1 MRVNATDQALCSST
15 EGMQPPSDI
24 VETARLFEMV
34 DSFSDRLNV

>member
-1 MRVNATDQALCSST
+1 MADQALCSST
-15 EGMQPPSDI
+15 EGMQPLHPPHI